1 MKKFK
6 YLFAFLAIGLA
17 SCETD
22 TGDESFMTNR
32 DTIVSFTAGST
43 TLFTTAEGKNT
54 FTLSVAVSQRSSSP
68 MEIAI
73 EVDSASDAVLGT
85 DFTMSANS
93 ITIPAGA
100 FTGSVDIVSN
110 FNAAS
115 FDGKALIVKM
125 MAVDGA
131 ILGQTTKCTID
142 IVKSCPMPEEL
153 ATSYA
158 ASPFV
163 LGDVPAPE
171 FTATLTRV
179 GTSGLVYDVDTG
191 WGPNFVSW
199 VFNTTLYDGLYI
211 YPCQITV
218 NPDGTVDVDGVDA
231 WASGGSGTF
240 DACTGI
246 ITLTLQHGLY
256 SYSSGADN
264 SVIVTFTP

>member
-100 FTGSVDIVSN
+100 FSGSVDIVSN
-110 FNAAS
+110 FDAAS
-115 FDGKALIVKM
+115 FDGKALIIKM

-142 IVKSCPMPEEL
+142 IVKSCPLPEAL
-153 ATSYA
+153 NASYTA
-158 ASPFV
+158 NPFAFG
-163 LGDVPAPE
+163 LDAPE
-171 FTATLTRV
+171 FTASFTRV
-179 GTSGLVYDVDTG
+179 GTEGLTYSLDSG
-191 WGPNFVSW
+191 WGPNFVGWATLDSS
-199 VFNTTLYDGLYI
+199 FNGLYL
-211 YPCQITV
+211 YPCELTV
-218 NPDGTVDVDGVDA
+218 NADGTVDVTGSGYV
-231 WASGGSGTF
+231 SGGSGTF
-240 DACTGI
+240 DACTGV
-246 ITLTLQHGLY
+246 ITVTLRQALFTT
-256 SYSSGADN
+256 DFT
-264 SVIVTFTP
+264 VDVTFTP